1 MKFPPGGGR
10 IPIGWSEGKLSYG
23 DEAPGAARAATMRR
37 GGRLFPAGKRYREIR
52 PMVDLQQGWAA
63 RARNRR

>member
-1 MKFPPGGGR
+1 
-10 IPIGWSEGKLSYG
+10 
-23 DEAPGAARAATMRR
+23 MRR